1 MAGMLLHR
9 KRIVL
14 AGVILLFI
22 VNFSL
27 FAQAEASNRS
37 ILVILD
43 VSGSMNDQ
51 NKFTNV
57 QDYLDTEIIDKFIEY
72 GDVFSLVTFGEK
84 VEERFTRIITSNSGK
99 ETLKADL
106 RRLKPDDNYTDIGM
120 AMEKL
125 AEILEKQNIIKTR
138 QVVLFITDG
147 LNAPPPNSKYRGVN
161 LSADE
166 NLKALGEKISR
177 GSWFLYVIGIGGETA
192 AQDIVNLIP
201 GAELQTTASDFSD
214 VDLESRITGLEEKE
228 KRLQKESEDQ
238 TKPESESDTA
248 KIGFFQHIINALG
261 LRMFASGVLLVI
273 ISALVPLILIIV
285 ILLRTFKTKEL
296 VIADDK
302 ESVTKRIPVMGRIML
317 NSPSFILTGIGNE
330 NDRVFRIERG
340 LFGFKIQT
348 LNSQAMAENSPF
360 RKIGP
365 HRFKGGV
372 INLTNGR
379 MVRITIN

>member
-1 MAGMLLHR
+1 MLLKR
-9 KRIVL
+9 KLIILGGL
-14 AGVILLFI
+14 AALFI

-27 FAQAEASNRS
+27 FAQADAPNRS

-51 NKFTNV
+51 NRFTNV

-72 GDVFSLVTFGEK
+72 GDVFTLVTFGEK
-84 VEERFTRIITSNSGK
+84 VEERFTRTITSNSGK
-99 ETLKADL
+99 ESLKSEL
-106 RRLKPDDNYTDIGM
+106 RRIKPDENYTDIGM

-125 AEILEKQNIIKTR
+125 AEILGKQEIIETR

-147 LNAPPPNSKYRGVN
+147 LNAPPPESKYRGVD

-166 NLKALGEKISR
+166 NLKSLGEKISR
-177 GSWFLYVIGIGGETA
+177 GSWFLYIIGIGDKTA
-192 AQDIVNLIP
+192 ARDVLNLIP
-201 GAELQTTASDFSD
+201 GAEVQTTGSDFSD
-214 VDLESRITGLEEKE
+214 VDVTSRIAQLEDEE
-228 KRLQKESEDQ
+228 RLKRETEEQAKQEPEPETAPISSFERL
-238 TKPESESDTA
+238 TK
-248 KIGFFQHIINALG
+248 ALG
-261 LRMFASGVLLVI
+261 LRIFASGILLVI
-273 ISALVPLILIIV
+273 ISALVPFILIIV
-285 ILLRTFKTKEL
+285 ILLRTFKTREL

-302 ESVTKRIPVMGRIML
+302 ESVTKRLPVMGRILL
-317 NSPSFILTGIGNE
+317 NSPSFILSGIGNE
-330 NDRVFRIERG
+330 NDRIFRIERG
-340 LFGFKIQT
+340 LFGFRIQT

-360 RKIGP
+360 RRAGT

>member
-1 MAGMLLHR
+1 MLLKR
-9 KRIVL
+9 KRKTL
-14 AGVILLFI
+14 AGIALLFI
-22 VNFSL
+22 ANFSL
-27 FAQAEASNRS
+27 FAQADTSNRS

-43 VSGSMNDQ
+43 VSGSMNDH
-51 NKFTNV
+51 NRFTNV
-57 QDYLDTEIIDKFIEY
+57 QNYLDTEVINNFIEY

-84 VEERFTRIITSNSGK
+84 VEERFTRTIISNSDK
-99 ETLKADL
+99 ESLKAEL
-106 RRLKPDDNYTDIGM
+106 YRIKPDENYTDIGM

-125 AEILEKQNIIKTR
+125 AEILEEKKTAETR

-147 LNAPPPNSKYRGVN
+147 LNAPPPDSKYRGVN

-166 NLKALGEKISR
+166 DLKALGEKISR

-192 AQDIVNLIP
+192 ARDVVNLIP

-214 VDLESRITGLEEKE
+214 VNIASRLTQLEEEEHLKN
-228 KRLQKESEDQ
+228 ESE
-238 TKPESESDTA
+238 ERA
-248 KIGFFQHIINALG
+248 KQEQEQEASSISGFQHLMKALG
-261 LRMFASGVLLVI
+261 LRVLASGILLVF
-273 ISALVPLILIIV
+273 ISALIPLILIIV
-285 ILLRTFKTKEL
+285 ILLRTFKIREL

-302 ESVTKRIPVMGRIML
+302 ESVIKQIPVLGRIML
-317 NSPSFILTGIGNE
+317 NSPSFILSGIGNE

-340 LFGFKIQT
+340 IFGFRLQT
-348 LNSQAMAENSPF
+348 LNPQAMAENSPF